1 MKHHPH
7 RLARFVQALLFL
19 STLIIGVSPA
29 YAQKTGAIDQQCAN
43 CHGGDEHVMAIARTP
58 HGASSN
64 KAGPSCT
71 SCHGESKAHMDSGN
85 GSVKPDRS
93 FTKGS
98 KTTPEQRSQVCMT
111 CHGSN
116 RHLAFWES
124 GRHKKNEV
132 SCDSCHAL
140 HTPAA
145 PGSKVALK
153 RPNPSVTP
161 YQTTMRNLEY
171 ETCTSCHRQIRSQL
185 LKPSHH
191 PIIEGRVTCSDCHN
205 PHGAL
210 SKAMVK
216 QETINQQCVSCHAE
230 KRGPYVW
237 EHAPVEENCL
247 TCHNPHGS
255 NHNRLLHERAPNL
268 CQDCHDA
275 SRHPGTI
282 YGGDQGFSNATPN
295 TRLIARG
302 CVNCHYNIHGSNAPA
317 NRGKFFLR

>member
-1 MKHHPH
+1 
-7 RLARFVQALLFL
+7 
-19 STLIIGVSPA
+19 
-29 YAQKTGAIDQQCAN
+29 
-43 CHGGDEHVMAIARTP
+43 
-58 HGASSN
+58 
-64 KAGPSCT
+64 
-71 SCHGESKAHMDSGN
+71 
-85 GSVKPDRS
+85 
-93 FTKGS
+93 
-98 KTTPEQRSQVCMT
+98 
-111 CHGSN
+111 
-116 RHLAFWES
+116 
-124 GRHKKNEV
+124 
-132 SCDSCHAL
+132 
-140 HTPAA
+140 
-145 PGSKVALK
+145 
-153 RPNPSVTP
+153 
-161 YQTTMRNLEY
+161 MRNLEY